1 MACRSLQ
8 KKCFMQNELARIGQI
23 VYDLKRGKQFDPL
36 EENFEFLE
44 EEFRRI
50 VMSLGSAWYHKEMG
64 LPYLMEFHRLEAVR
78 FLGVL
83 AELEAF
89 RAGMGGTIKDDA
101 FLRRLYGELSRYL
114 GNFVSGLDKLQSE
127 EGLGSESSVVVN

>member
-1 MACRSLQ
+1 
-8 KKCFMQNELARIGQI
+8 MQNELARIGQI

-64 LPYLMEFHRLEAVR
+64 LPYLMEFHGLEAVR
-78 FLGVL
+78 FLTML

-89 RAGMGGTIKDDA
+89 RAGMGGMIKHDA
-101 FLRRLYGELSRYL
+101 FLCRLYASLSRYL
-114 GNFVSGLDKLQSE
+114 ENLISGLDKLQAEVSLD
-127 EGLGSESSVVVN
+127 GGSSVVVN